1 MITDRRLNRVSIKKD
16 DITSGVQLEGESERV
31 GGGVV
36 VRTPVILK
44 SIP

>member
-16 DITSGVQLEGESERV
+16 DITSGAQLEVELKRV

-36 VRTPVILK
+36 VRTLVILK